1 MKMRYFKARVIAT
14 FIMVTVM
21 ATCGVLVNPP
31 TNQVVKQRQQSPVI
45 IYSTSWCGY
54 CTKAKAFMKEN
65 NIKFIEKHP
74 KNPKDFKELVDLAKK
89 IGVDTNSLN
98 VVPIFIIK
106 NRIIIGFNPREIM
119 CILSGQACRTD
130 FLRVKEPF

>member
-1 MKMRYFKARVIAT
+1 MKMKFFKTRLIAT
-14 FIMVTVM
+14 FIMLTVFT
-21 ATCGVLVNPP
+21 ACGMLLHTPESRI
-31 TNQVVKQRQQSPVI
+31 VKQEIQPVI

-54 CTKAKAFMKEN
+54 CTKAKTFMKEN
-65 NIKFIEKHP
+65 NIKFIEKSP
-74 KNPKDFKELVDLAKK
+74 KNPKDIKELIDLAKK
-89 IGVDTNSLN
+89 IGVDTNLLN

-106 NRIIIGFNPREIM
+106 NKIIIGFNPKEIL

>member
-1 MKMRYFKARVIAT
+1 MKMKYFKARVIAT
-14 FIMVTVM
+14 FIMLTVFT
-21 ATCGVLVNPP
+21 ACGMLLHTPES
-31 TNQVVKQRQQSPVI
+31 QIVKQEPQPVI

-54 CTKAKAFMKEN
+54 CTKAKTFMNEN

-106 NRIIIGFNPREIM
+106 NKIIIGFNPREIM

>member
-1 MKMRYFKARVIAT
+1 MKMMFFKVRAIAV
-14 FIMVTVM
+14 FAMLAIV
-21 ATCGVLVNPP
+21 ATCGMLAHSP
-31 TNQVVKQRQQSPVI
+31 TNQIVEQKQQPLVV

-89 IGVDTNSLN
+89 IGVDTNLLN
-98 VVPIFIIK
+98 VVPIFIIRNK
-106 NRIIIGFNPREIM
+106 IIIGFNPKEIL
-119 CILSGQACRTD
+119 CILANRACKTD
-130 FLRVKEPF
+130 FLRVKEAF

>member
-1 MKMRYFKARVIAT
+1 MKMKFFKTRLIAT
-14 FIMVTVM
+14 FIMLTVFT
-21 ATCGVLVNPP
+21 ACGMMLRAPESRI
-31 TNQVVKQRQQSPVI
+31 VKQEVQPVI

-54 CTKAKAFMKEN
+54 CTKAKTFMKKN
-65 NIKFIEKHP
+65 NIEFVEKSP
-74 KNPKDFKELVDLAKK
+74 ENPKDIKELIDLAKK
-89 IGVDTNSLN
+89 IGVDTNLLN

-106 NRIIIGFNPREIM
+106 NKIIIGFNPKEIL